1 MNRLSALRSA
11 SVEVPNV
18 EPEKYFI
25 LRSST
30 IIEASLQIVHTFI
43 SVHQGVD
50 HGLSFRET
58 SQIKKRLRYH
68 TRTLPQIPRNP

>member
-25 LRSST
+25 LRT
-30 IIEASLQIVHTFI
+30 LVITEASLQIVHTFV
-43 SVHQGVD
+43 SVHLAWIPQII
-50 HGLSFRET
+50 GLSIRET
-58 SQIKKRLRYH
+58 YQIENDSAIIRY
-68 TRTLPQIPRNP
+68 LPR